1 MRRKDIGV
9 TLVTDKD
16 TPAIFAKMPLFNVS
30 VADLSPSESLILSWV
45 SVSKFEGLG
54 INRKAVDSM
63 NRVRT
68 SYSDIGL
75 AVGADRRVVKRAL
88 DSLEKKEL
96 LSILPQEKE
105 LLISYHL
112 KVFGEF
118 RMVAKTLIASRIMSF
133 KLKGFIISML
143 LTTRDYVIEFKNVK
157 HVSELLGL
165 NRRTVKKYYD
175 ELLDLGFLV
184 EGDGTM
190 IIDMREIFI
199 AAADSNVDSM
209 LAAEKRALV
218 AERKVIDLESKITLL
233 ATQLQEVTSIVTL
246 FKEEQLKLKA

>member
-1 MRRKDIGV
+1 MKRKNIGV
-9 TLVTDKD
+9 TLVTDKE

-30 VADLSPSESLILSWV
+30 VADLSPNESLILSWI

-75 AVGADRRVVKRAL
+75 AVGADRRVVKRTL
-88 DSLEKKEL
+88 DSLEEKGLITILQHDKEL
-96 LSILPQEKE
+96 F
-105 LLISYHL
+105 ISYHL

-157 HVSELLGL
+157 HVSEIVGL

-175 ELLDLGFLV
+175 ELLNLGFLV

-190 IIDMREIFI
+190 IIDMREMFI
-199 AAADSNVDSM
+199 TAADSNVDSM

-218 AERKVIDLESKITLL
+218 AEKKAAELENKVLQL
-233 ATQLQEVTSIVTL
+233 ATQLEEVTKIVAL
-246 FKEEQLKLKA
+246 FKEEQLKLK